1 MITQLDSHKFATHH
15 EMKKITQKSLV
26 KTFHSNL
33 FAMAIIAYLIRDQYF
48 YTMDHQRRNGT
59 DKDWADKISVFK

>member
-26 KTFHSNL
+26 KTFHCNL

-48 YTMDHQRRNGT
+48 HTI
-59 DKDWADKISVFK
+59 KDVMGLIKIGQIK